1 MIINCYSVLNDHDKT
16 HCDLCSEKL
25 KIPSWGWFN
34 FSHIN
39 SENGKDGET
48 KHHTWFDLVMCL
60 VCSSKIA
67 YNIISDMQNA
77 AQDYKK
83 AAEYIESMPI
93 MPPASS
99 VEVKHIKNN

>member
-1 MIINCYSVLNDHDKT
+1 MIINCYSVLEDHDKT

-34 FSHIN
+34 FFHTN
-39 SENGKDGET
+39 AENGKDGET
-48 KHHTWFDLVMCL
+48 KYQTPFDLIMCL
-60 VCSSKIA
+60 MCSSKISH
-67 YNIISDMQNA
+67 NIISDMRNA

-93 MPPASS
+93 MPPTSS
-99 VEVKHIKNN
+99 VKVNYIKNN